1 MEGQGVPP
9 PATEGSATD
18 SSAEQ
23 GLEAG
28 RLPGRSDAGVPGNGS
43 SSWSAAAARA
53 RRRGS
58 PATETR
64 ADRHS
69 RMIGRRRIRQRE
81 AFASTGAEVQLPP
94 ARPTRPRPW
103 ETRKPGRGQ
112 PRWTAAATPPRS
124 QDGWR
129 ASENLRKDVGIAPH
143 RAVGAS
149 LRWSSVPASFRL
161 SRPSARVGR
170 SGRARARREWRRAGN
185 RPICTF
191 RGPITPGR
199 SERAHEASCEDPR
212 RKSAGFRPTTEWTGE
227 KPEATGSQV
236 RPQGSTGGNVVRGI
250 EPRRRVTGGA
260 EQACEAGLRGSR
272 NRPRG
277 RRGGSGN
284 PARPTAAV
292 SGLRNRRRR
301 GCKLPIPST
310 KADSHP
316 GSRECREA
324 DSGVADRGGRSVGRP
339 TGRERGMTA
348 GGQGPR

>member
-1 MEGQGVPP
+1 VE
-9 PATEGSATD
+9 
-18 SSAEQ
+18 
-23 GLEAG
+23 
-28 RLPGRSDAGVPGNGS
+28 
-43 SSWSAAAARA
+43 
-53 RRRGS
+53 RRRG
-58 PATETR
+58 ARTE
-64 ADRHS
+64 
-69 RMIGRRRIRQRE
+69 
-81 AFASTGAEVQLPP
+81 
-94 ARPTRPRPW
+94 
-103 ETRKPGRGQ
+103 
-112 PRWTAAATPPRS
+112 
-124 QDGWR
+124 
-129 ASENLRKDVGIAPH
+129 
-143 RAVGAS
+143 
-149 LRWSSVPASFRL
+149 
-161 SRPSARVGR
+161 ARV
-170 SGRARARREWRRAGN
+170 AGN
-185 RPICTF
+185 
-191 RGPITPGR
+191 G
-199 SERAHEASCEDPR
+199 DPR
-212 RKSAGFRPTTEWTGE
+212 RPALQDDREEKDQAKGGVRVDRSRSPAPAREADTAQALGNQETRPGATPVDRGGNTTSFTRWVEGIRESQEGCGDRTSTVRSEHLSDGAAFPLRSGSVAHPRGWVDREGHGREGSGEGRATVRSAPFADRSLPDGASEPTRRPVRIHGENRLVSSRRTEWTGE

>member
-1 MEGQGVPP
+1 VDRGGNTTSFTRWVEGIRESQ
-9 PATEGSATD
+9 EGCGDRTSTV
-18 SSAEQ
+18 
-23 GLEAG
+23 
-28 RLPGRSDAGVPGNGS
+28 RSEHLSDG
-43 SSWSAAAARA
+43 AAF
-53 RRRGS
+53 
-58 PATETR
+58 P
-64 ADRHS
+64 
-69 RMIGRRRIRQRE
+69 
-81 AFASTGAEVQLPP
+81 L
-94 ARPTRPRPW
+94 
-103 ETRKPGRGQ
+103 
-112 PRWTAAATPPRS
+112 
-124 QDGWR
+124 
-129 ASENLRKDVGIAPH
+129 
-143 RAVGAS
+143 
-149 LRWSSVPASFRL
+149 
-161 SRPSARVGR
+161 R
-170 SGRARARREWRRAGN
+170 SGSVAHPRGWVDREARREWRRAGN